1 MSDTHPEF
9 EEEQRFLARTV
20 DAIDRAFE
28 ELKGR
33 SYEGSASNF
42 GNRMLNLTIR
52 ADTLE
57 QLEEYSHRAPYFGRL
72 DFTGERGA
80 DSAYFGFAHL
90 PLPHGRILDWRCDL
104 YSLYVGTNARQ
115 QSYRVK
121 ATGRE
126 HRVEL
131 LLKRRLDIQGRHLRD
146 LTDLIDRRATDSMPI
161 VAAAPL
167 VPAETPP
174 AAAPPPAA
182 VPPAT
187 GAPDMPVLEED
198 VRDDA
203 FLIRQL
209 YSRGDP
215 RLQDIVETIQAQQDA
230 IIRLPLEEL
239 LVLHGV
245 AGSGKT
251 SIAYHRL
258 AYLMYPEHGYGLRPA
273 DVLIVGPNRTFLTYV
288 RDLLPSLGVSSIAQR
303 TFQDWAWNRMRLR
316 NKALPAAP
324 EFRDVVETLLEDAD
338 ASPEVRAAAQAAARL
353 KGSLRFRQLIDRYAQ
368 RLLETP
374 TLPTETV
381 VIPGH
386 LEGRA
391 LNMPI
396 TVPELETMWNEVR
409 GEDGTQD
416 ERRERF
422 LRRAARQPGIWFAT
436 IFGEPTQRDKGF
448 LLQMSKA
455 VRDRLG
461 RAWARPNLMK
471 SYGALFAP
479 ETLDELGHDLFSAEE
494 RRLLARV
501 SDQIDGNPPAEVAEE
516 SVGPEEAVPVRLAID
531 VVDVAGLLL
540 LNDRLYGNR
549 SARYRHVVLDE
560 AQDFSPL
567 QVQLLLDACPSG
579 SMTIVGDTAQGIY
592 AYRGIEDWADLA
604 DAFPADQVRRELIRQ
619 NYRST
624 REIVAFTNAVQ
635 QAVMG
640 DRALASEA
648 INRAGPRPRAAAYDT
663 AAQFRQALVAAIAE
677 VQAAGFRGI
686 AVIAPNERA
695 AADIHRLLD
704 DRGVP
709 HRWVNARTDP
719 TPEQLTGTVVVP
731 ASLTKGLEFE
741 AVILADAG
749 EAAYP
754 HDDPRAGRLVYVA
767 VSRALH
773 LLHVVSLGPC
783 TAWLDGALL
792 HADVTASARPR
803 PARVALDR
811 TRQALRRSL
820 AAGVRTMRAERI
832 PFRFMAD
839 DLAEAAERCLT
850 EGRVTDLLDAY
861 LQVGQI
867 APYSFNDLLAQLHG
881 QATPERFLGYALAC
895 GAPARLDEEID
906 SALDL
911 LRREDGDVASRLEAR
926 LERIRRAAH
935 LPYGLPGDPGEPVER
950 SGST

>member
-1 MSDTHPEF
+1 MSDIHPEF
-9 EEEQRFLARTV
+9 EEEQRFLTRTV
-20 DAIDRAFE
+20 DAIDRASE
-28 ELKGR
+28 DLKGR
-33 SYEGSASNF
+33 SYEGSTSNF

-57 QLEEYSHRAPYFGRL
+57 QLEEYAHRAPYFGRL
-72 DFTGERGA
+72 DFTGERGP

-90 PLPHGRILDWRCDL
+90 PLPHGRVLDWRCDL

-131 LLKRRLDIQGRHLRD
+131 LLKRRFDIQGRHLRAV
-146 LTDLIDRRATDSMPI
+146 TDLIDRRATAVGST
-161 VAAAPL
+161 V
-167 VPAETPP
+167 
-174 AAAPPPAA
+174 AAPPPAPSETPPPAPPPALVTPATTAPA
-182 VPPAT
+182 VPVP
-187 GAPDMPVLEED
+187 EED

-203 FLIRQL
+203 YLIRQL

-215 RLQDIVETIQAQQDA
+215 RLQDIVETIQARQDA
-230 IIRLPLEEL
+230 IIRLPPEEL

-258 AYLMYPEHGYGLRPA
+258 AYLMYPEHGYDLRPA
-273 DVLIVGPNRTFLTYV
+273 EVLIVGPNRTFLTYV
-288 RDLLPSLGVSSIAQR
+288 RDLLPSLGVSGIAQR

-316 NKALPAAP
+316 NKTLPASP
-324 EFRDVVETLLEDAD
+324 EFRDVVETLLEDGD
-338 ASPEVRAAAQAAARL
+338 VSPDVRVAAQAAARL

-368 RLLETP
+368 RLLDTP
-374 TLPTETV
+374 TLPTEAV
-381 VIPGH
+381 VVPGKF
-386 LEGRA
+386 EGRA
-391 LNMPI
+391 LNMPLG
-396 TVPELETMWNEVR
+396 VSELETMWNEVR
-409 GEDGTQD
+409 GEGGTLD
-416 ERRERF
+416 ELRERF
-422 LRRAARQPGIWFAT
+422 LRRAARHPGLWFAT

-461 RAWARPNLMK
+461 RVWPRPNLLK
-471 SYGALFAP
+471 AYDELFAP
-479 ETLDELGHDLFSAEE
+479 ETLDELGHDLFTVEE
-494 RRLLARV
+494 RRLLSRA
-501 SDQIDGNPPAEVAEE
+501 SDQVDDAPAEVAEE
-516 SVGPEEAVPVRLAID
+516 SEESQAAVRARPVID

-560 AQDFSPL
+560 AQDFSPF
-567 QVQLLLDACPSG
+567 QVRLLLDACPSG
-579 SMTIVGDTAQGIY
+579 SMTVVGDTAQGIY

-604 DAFPADQVRRELIRQ
+604 GAFPTDRVRRELITQ

-663 AAQFRQALVAAIAE
+663 ADQFRQALVAAIAE

-686 AVIAPNERA
+686 AVIAPDERA
-695 AADIHRLLD
+695 AADVHRLLD
-704 DRGVP
+704 DRSVP

-754 HDDPRAGRLVYVA
+754 HDDPRAGRLLYVA

-773 LLHVVSLGPC
+773 ILHVVSLGPG
-783 TAWLDGALL
+783 TAWLDGALP

-820 AAGVRTMRAERI
+820 AAGVRTMRAKRI

-839 DLAEAAERCLT
+839 DLAEAAERCLA

-861 LQVGQI
+861 LQAGQI
-867 APYSFNDLLAQLHG
+867 APYSFNDLLAQLYG
-881 QATPERFLGYALAC
+881 QGTPERFLGYALAC

-935 LPYGLPGDPGEPVER
+935 LPYGRPGDPGDPMER